1 METDRALEALIAS
14 PKYRGVYRG
23 AVERVYREMLRR
35 HKPKEAEKAA
45 RAELHRITGAFLTP
59 GDLKKARALLEEA
72 VSGDGDALT
81 RVLSLHASTRE
92 RLDTMAELYDRALP
106 ALGSPKTV
114 LDLACGLNPLYLGS
128 LGLTVRGIELQTDA
142 ANLVNH
148 WAEALHWDV
157 RVTPGDLAEN
167 VPLPEAMSRDGRMSA
182 DCLSECD
189 PFPKAAGQAAH
200 MVSADLAE
208 NVPLPEAMGRNVRVT
223 PGDLAENVP
232 LPEAM
237 GRNVRMAPGYPA
249 EDVPLPEADATL
261 LMKLLPL
268 LDKQMPGGGAAL
280 LERLRSKRALVT
292 FPTRTLSGRNVGM
305 KEHYET
311 SFEKNLPFARIVDK
325 FTVPGELCYIL
336 EMDRR

>member
-35 HKPKEAEKAA
+35 HRPRDAEKAA

-59 GDLKKARALLEEA
+59 NDLKKARALLEEY
-72 VSGDGDALT
+72 VSGDKDALT
-81 RVLSLHASTRE
+81 RALSLHASTRE
-92 RLDTMAELYDRALP
+92 RLDIMAELYDRALP
-106 ALGSPKTV
+106 SLGNPKTV

-142 ANLVNH
+142 ANLVNQ
-148 WAEALHWDV
+148 WVGALHWDV
-157 RVTPGDLAEN
+157 VVTPGDLAAY
-167 VPLPEAMSRDGRMSA
+167 VP
-182 DCLSECD
+182 
-189 PFPKAAGQAAH
+189 
-200 MVSADLAE
+200 
-208 NVPLPEAMGRNVRVT
+208 
-223 PGDLAENVP
+223 
-232 LPEAM
+232 
-237 GRNVRMAPGYPA
+237 APGAPA
-249 EDVPLPEADATL
+249 GAALLPEADATL

-268 LDKQMPGGGAAL
+268 LDKQLPGGGAAL
-280 LERLRSKRALVT
+280 LERVMSRRALVT

-305 KEHYET
+305 KQHYET
-311 SFEKNLPFARIVDK
+311 TFEKNLPFARIVDK

>member
-35 HKPKEAEKAA
+35 YKPKEAEKAA

-59 GDLKKARALLEEA
+59 GDLKKARALLDEA
-72 VSGDGDALT
+72 VSGDGNALT

-92 RLDTMAELYDRALP
+92 RLHDMAALYDRALP

-128 LGLTVRGIELQTDA
+128 LGLAVRGVELQTDA

-148 WAEALHWDV
+148 WAEALDWDV
-157 RVTPGDLAEN
+157 RVTPGDL
-167 VPLPEAMSRDGRMSA
+167 
-182 DCLSECD
+182 
-189 PFPKAAGQAAH
+189 
-200 MVSADLAE
+200 
-208 NVPLPEAMGRNVRVT
+208 
-223 PGDLAENVP
+223 
-232 LPEAM
+232 
-237 GRNVRMAPGYPA
+237 A

-261 LMKLLPL
+261 VMKLLPL
-268 LDKQMPGGGAAL
+268 LDKQLPGGGAAL
-280 LERLRSKRALVT
+280 LERLQSKRALVT

-305 KEHYET
+305 KEHYEA
-311 SFEKNLPFARIVDK
+311 SFEKNLPFAARILDK